1 MPLRICA
8 SRLIS
13 PAFAASYTAVRP
25 CTGGEPRRLQI
36 PLSAPTPGGLSW
48 GAGDLEPAEQHMTLD
63 GDALNQLLGDA
74 IMGKDE
80 PSIEGDEARTYF
92 EKVKKQVAEM
102 IANGQSPDMLK
113 N

>member
-1 MPLRICA
+1 
-8 SRLIS
+8 
-13 PAFAASYTAVRP
+13 
-25 CTGGEPRRLQI
+25 
-36 PLSAPTPGGLSW
+36 
-48 GAGDLEPAEQHMTLD
+48 MTLD